1 MGPVAHVRSR
11 EISIKT
17 VPGRHRARIPGIW
30 PKLWWISISSRIPT
44 TRDVHQR
51 PGRAEGPAV
60 GVENSRIS
68 TKLWPDAQ
76 NPCPRYE
83 YLPGPGTCSCLSVRG
98 MSWTRSLR
106 LCLFSGFSVVLPRF
120 PPPAKQCYRFSKS
133 GVPLSVRERP
143 IVRQAVQVACPPP
156 PSPFETLHHVVVI
169 QTPADGPIP
178 VCLLLTPC
186 PEGLRSLSG

>member
-1 MGPVAHVRSR
+1 MYTRR
-11 EISIKT
+11 
-17 VPGRHRARIPGIW
+17 PGRWCVRIPGY
-30 PKLWWISISSRIPT
+30 PP
-44 TRDVHQR
+44 
-51 PGRAEGPAV
+51 
-60 GVENSRIS
+60 
-68 TKLWPDAQ
+68 KLWPDAQ
-76 NPCPRYE
+76 NPCPRCG

-106 LCLFSGFSVVLPRF
+106 FCLFSGFSVVLPRF
-120 PPPAKQCYRFSKS
+120 PPPTKQCYRFSKS

-156 PSPFETLHHVVVI
+156 PSPSETLHHVVVI

-186 PEGLRSLSG
+186 PEGLRSLSGRRLPRRSHPFRNPVFLSRFVKDPS